1 MKRIEMVELIAS
13 VHADWQMLTANETM
27 SFPDVEFAEFLLTNI
42 ENAGMLP
49 PVEKEHWLDRV
60 ETESPQLTSKVDK
73 DGNYVF
79 DQKEV
84 NDVLLWAIKKSKQQ

>member
-1 MKRIEMVELIAS
+1 MKRSEMVELIAS

-49 PVEKEHWLDRV
+49 PPSSFNIHNID
-60 ETESPQLTSKVDK
+60 SYVDK
-73 DGNYVF
+73 QLGFVA
-79 DQKEV
+79 EV
-84 NDVLLWAIKKSKQQ
+84 TYDFPINEDNSVNLWEPEDDLP

>member
-1 MKRIEMVELIAS
+1 MSDNVFM
-13 VHADWQMLTANETM
+13 QNTNEKTPT
-27 SFPDVEFAEFLLTNI
+27 SQPKPKETSK
-42 ENAGMLP
+42 AGA
-49 PVEKEHWLDRV
+49 
-60 ETESPQLTSKVDK
+60 ESPQLTSKVDK